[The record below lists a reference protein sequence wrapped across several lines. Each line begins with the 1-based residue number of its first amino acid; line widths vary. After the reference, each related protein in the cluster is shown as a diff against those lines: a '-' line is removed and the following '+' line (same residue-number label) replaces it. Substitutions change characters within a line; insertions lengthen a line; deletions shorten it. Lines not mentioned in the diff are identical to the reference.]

1 MGAEVVAL
9 GGSFGGDASL
19 LRTADG
25 LANATAE
32 VELRAG
38 RSHAIAIKARAGPN
52 GPMRLR
58 LAWIT
63 PDAEEQARAA
73 AVAAARSARTAIV
86 VAWDEAGEGHD
97 RPALD
102 LPWQQD
108 RLIAAVAGANPRT
121 IVVLTTAAPVL
132 MPWLA
137 RTAAVLETWYPGV
150 AGAEALAAI
159 LLGEADP
166 GGRLPVTFP
175 ADPGR
180 TPTSSP
186 ERYPGIG
193 GVADYREGVLVGYR
207 WYDVTG
213 TEPLFPFGYGL
224 SYTRFAYRDLAV
236 TAHADGWEVAFTV
249 RNIGP
254 RFGSEVAQLYLGPP
268 DGVSASLSP
277 RQLAGFAKIGL
288 APGEQRRLT
297 LPLDRQAALSYWSSE
312 RGAWVPALEAR
323 PIEVGASSR
332 DIGSWVAWL
341 HEQRAVAAMAR
352 ALGRCRRQRWT

>member
-1 MGAEVVAL
+1 
-9 GGSFGGDASL
+9 
-19 LRTADG
+19 
-25 LANATAE
+25 
-32 VELRAG
+32 
-38 RSHAIAIKARAGPN
+38 
-52 GPMRLR
+52 MRLR

-63 PDAEEQARAA
+63 PDAEEKARAA
-73 AVAAARSARTAIV
+73 AVAQPGSAQTAIV

-150 AGAEALAAI
+150 AGAEAVAAI

-186 ERYPGIG
+186 SGTPASPGWPTT
-193 GVADYREGVLVGYR
+193 ARASWLATVG
-207 WYDVTG
+207 TMSPG
-213 TEPLFPFGYGL
+213 PSLFPFGYGL
-224 SYTRFAYRDLAV
+224 SYTRFAYSDLAV

-254 RFGSEVAQLYLGPP
+254 RFSFEVAQLYLGPP
-268 DGVSASLSP
+268 DGLSTSLPP
-277 RQLAGFAKIGL
+277 RQLAGS
-288 APGEQRRLT
+288 PR
-297 LPLDRQAALSYWSSE
+297 S
-312 RGAWVPALEAR
+312 AWLQ
-323 PIEVGASSR
+323 ASSV
-332 DIGSWVAWL
+332 G
-341 HEQRAVAAMAR
+341 
-352 ALGRCRRQRWT
+352 